1 MSDSPDATPDPY
13 LDSGAY
19 ALDALPASDVAAF
32 EQAMQADP
40 TLRAETESLQATA
53 ARLGMAGA
61 EPAPA
66 DLRERVMAQV
76 EGTRQDVPRAGSDSV
91 VVPLRPRRSL
101 RLLSAA
107 AALLAVVALG
117 LSGWVIGL
125 RQENTS
131 LSAAGAAVTRVLTA
145 PDARTVSGSSR
156 RPDGPGRRHLLAI
169 GRVGRLRRR
178 RARQPADRPHV
189 PALADRLRWVGQVS
203 GYLHIG
209 LRRPRCRHSQRSARH
224 RGRGRPHRRAIGWIH
239 PADDAARARP
249 PARLTLRR
257 STNPD

>member
-1 MSDSPDATPDPY
+1 MSNSPDAAPDPY

-19 ALDALPASDVAAF
+19 ALDALPAGDVAAF
-32 EQAMQADP
+32 EQAMEADP

-66 DLRERVMAQV
+66 YLRERVMAQV

-145 PDARTVSGSSR
+145 PDSRTVSGT
-156 RPDGPGRRHLLAI
+156 LE
-169 GRVGRLRRR
+169 
-178 RARQPADRPHV
+178 
-189 PALADRLRWVGQVS
+189 GQT
-203 GYLHIG
+203 
-209 LRRPRCRHSQRSARH
+209 
-224 RGRGRPHRRAIGWIH
+224 GRGAVIFSPSAGSAVFVGDELSSLPTDRTYQLWLIGSDGSATSAGTFTSGTDGRAAVTLSG
-239 PADDAARARP
+239 PLGTAAAVG
-249 PARLTLRR
+249 LTVEPSGG
-257 STNPD
+257 STQPTTQPVLALPLA

>member
-40 TLRAETESLQATA
+40 TLRTETESLQATA

-66 DLRERVMAQV
+66 YLRERVMAQV

-107 AALLAVVALG
+107 AAVLAVVALG

-145 PDARTVSGSSR
+145 PDARTVTGSLEGQTGRGAVIFSPSSGSAVFVGDELASLPTDR
-156 RPDGPGRRHLLAI
+156 TYQLWLIGSDGSA
-169 GRVGRLRRR
+169 
-178 RARQPADRPHV
+178 
-189 PALADRLRWVGQVS
+189 
-203 GYLHIG
+203 
-209 LRRPRCRHSQRSARH
+209 RSAGTFTSGSD
-224 RGRGRPHRRAIGWIH
+224 GR
-239 PADDAARARP
+239 AAVTLSGPLGTA
-249 PARLTLRR
+249 AAVGLTVEPSGG
-257 STNPD
+257 STQPTTQPVLALPLA